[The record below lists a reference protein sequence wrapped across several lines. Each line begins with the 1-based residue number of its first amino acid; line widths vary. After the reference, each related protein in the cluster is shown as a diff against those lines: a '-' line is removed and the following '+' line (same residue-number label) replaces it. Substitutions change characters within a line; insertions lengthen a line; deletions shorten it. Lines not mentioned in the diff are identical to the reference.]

1 MCVSSIV
8 NESAGGRAQIA
19 FKNGGQ
25 VQVKSIERPLK
36 VWHWHPDD
44 AGGHADLAPIAER
57 PSLDDE
63 HPSIAVLPFDNMSG
77 DAEQEYF
84 SDGISED
91 IITDL
96 SKVSGV
102 LVIARNSSFAYKDR
116 SVDLRDVGRELG
128 VGAVLEGS
136 VRRAGN
142 RVRINAQ
149 LIDTETGG
157 HLWADRFDRDLTD
170 IFAVQDE
177 VTLEIVSALKVQLT
191 PAEKIKIL
199 ESGTTNV
206 EAHDVYLRAL
216 SIIRSADFN
225 AERYQQMLD
234 FCQQAQVLDPDFA
247 RAYAGVAIA
256 SVLDFINGL
265 SGDNA
270 ETIKRRMTE
279 NVDRAIKL
287 APEDPHVLQTCAV
300 VARLSKD
307 LPKAQAII
315 NKAMEL
321 HPNAAGLLFS
331 RREIAVYSGHPQ
343 EAIVDLERANR
354 LDPDNMHQHLQFLGM
369 AHLLLG
375 HDETAAMLF
384 RERILLARDTDSG
397 RAGLA
402 SALGHLGEIDE
413 ARQVWQDLMRIK
425 PDFSMRKRMD
435 MMVFEG
441 HGDVSRVFEGLEKAG
456 LPVT

>member
-1 MCVSSIV
+1 
-8 NESAGGRAQIA
+8 
-19 FKNGGQ
+19 
-25 VQVKSIERPLK
+25 
-36 VWHWHPDD
+36 
-44 AGGHADLAPIAER
+44 
-57 PSLDDE
+57 
-63 HPSIAVLPFDNMSG
+63 
-77 DAEQEYF
+77 
-84 SDGISED
+84 
-91 IITDL
+91 
-96 SKVSGV
+96 
-102 LVIARNSSFAYKDR
+102 LVIARNSSFAYKGR

-142 RVRINAQ
+142 RVHINAQ

-157 HLWADRFDRDLTD
+157 HLWADRFDRELTD

-191 PAEKIKIL
+191 PAEKVKIL

-206 EAHDVYLRAL
+206 EAHDLYLRGL
-216 SIIRSADFN
+216 SLIRSADFN
-225 AERYQQMLD
+225 ADRYQQVLD
-234 FCQQAQVLDPDFA
+234 YCQRGQVLDPNFA
-247 RAYAGVAIA
+247 RIYSGIAII
-256 SVLDFINGL
+256 SVLDLINGL
-265 SGDNA
+265 SGDDA

-279 NVDRAIKL
+279 NADRAIEL
-287 APEDPHVLQTCAV
+287 APEDPHVLQICAV
-300 VARLSKD
+300 VARISKD

-315 NKAMEL
+315 DKGMEL

-331 RREIAVYSGHPQ
+331 RGEIATYSGRPQ
-343 EAIVDLERANR
+343 EAIYDLERANR

-384 RERILLARDTDSG
+384 RERVLLARDTDSG